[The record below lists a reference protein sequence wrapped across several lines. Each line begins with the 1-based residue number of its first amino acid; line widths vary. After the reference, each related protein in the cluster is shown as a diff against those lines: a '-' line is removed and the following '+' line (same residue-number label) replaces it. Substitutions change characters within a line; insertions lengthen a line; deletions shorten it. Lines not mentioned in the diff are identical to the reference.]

1 MMVRT
6 ALIPAAIA
14 AMTGCGGHP
23 GRVILQ
29 DKGSDTLVNL
39 MARESEHYIQRTT
52 NVVVAVNGGGSGT
65 GFKSLIDGTTDIANA
80 SREIKAQ
87 EVQLAEE
94 HGVEPFATV
103 IARDGL
109 AIYVSDKNP
118 IERITFSQLK
128 CIYDTTGTCDHWRDI
143 GVTLDC
149 GGGDDQIIKLNRQN
163 NSGTYEYFKEQ
174 VLGKDGKFT
183 NTMDQSGTEQV
194 ADVIGTSPCA
204 IGYGGMG
211 YGNHVGVR
219 YACLSRADDAPCDNP
234 TIDEVKAGRYP
245 FSRPLYVYT
254 NGAPTGHIGAFIDY
268 VLSPE
273 GQETVL
279 KAGFVPVGPTEGG

>member
-1 MMVRT
+1 MSVRLAT
-6 ALIPAAIA
+6 CAASIA
-14 AMTGCGGHP
+14 GLFACNGHP
-23 GRVILQ
+23 DRVILQ
-29 DKGSDTLVNL
+29 DKGSDTIVNL
-39 MARESEHYIQRTT
+39 MARESEHYLKRSA

-80 SREIKAQ
+80 SREIKDKEIA
-87 EVQLAEE
+87 LAKE
-94 HGVEPFATV
+94 HGVNPVATV

-118 IERITFSQLK
+118 IDHITFSQLK
-128 CIYDTTGTCDHWRDI
+128 CIYSETGTCSHWSDL

-163 NSGTYEYFKEQ
+163 NSGTYEYFKDQ
-174 VLGKDGKFT
+174 VLGKKGKFT
-183 NTMDQSGTEQV
+183 NTMDQSGTQQV
-194 ADVIGTSPCA
+194 ADVIGTSLCA

-211 YGNHVGVR
+211 YSNHPGVR
-219 YACLSRADDAPCDNP
+219 YACLAKADDAPCDNP
-234 TIDEVKAGRYP
+234 TIAEVKAGNYP

-254 NGAPTGHIGAFIDY
+254 NGAPTGHIGEFIDY

-273 GQETVL
+273 GQQIVL
-279 KAGFVPVGPTEGG
+279 NAGFVPVGPTEGG